1 VLNPATGRFQ
11 SYIASPSEKNG
22 PSTNTILSLYE
33 DRDNI
38 LWIGTYGGGLDRFDR
53 ATSRWEHFTEAEG
66 LPNNV
71 IYGILPDDGG
81 NLWLTTN
88 KGLARFHPATA
99 AVKTYDVHDGLQGNE
114 FNQGSYHRSRR
125 GEMFIGGING
135 LNAFFP
141 DSVRDNPYPPPVY
154 LTSFRVFDKPIAL
167 ATPLPET
174 REIVLP
180 HDRNFFSVEFVAL
193 SYTSPQRNQYMYI
206 LEGLDEAWRD
216 AGTRRYTTYTN
227 LDPGSYTLRI
237 RGSNNDGL
245 WNMEGTMVSITIVPP
260 YWKTWWFRILA
271 VLGAGAL
278 LFLMY
283 RYRVQKLLEIERIRT
298 AIATDLHDDIGSSLT
313 EIALFSDL
321 GLRELRARPT
331 PAEDGKLGSILADI
345 GTTSR
350 NLIDAMND
358 IVWSVDPKNDSFD
371 FLLVRMK
378 MHASK
383 MLDAR
388 GINYE
393 IDIPEEL
400 SSLKL
405 PLGYRRRLFLIYK
418 EAINNILKHARPTTV
433 SLSMRREG
441 RTLMMT
447 IVDDGI
453 GFDPSSPAAG
463 NGLHNM
469 QERARTLGG
478 EITIAS
484 ARTRGTA
491 IALHAPIP

>member
-1 VLNPATGRFQ
+1 
-11 SYIASPSEKNG
+11 
-22 PSTNTILSLYE
+22 
-33 DRDNI
+33 
-38 LWIGTYGGGLDRFDR
+38 
-53 ATSRWEHFTEAEG
+53 
-66 LPNNV
+66 
-71 IYGILPDDGG
+71 
-81 NLWLTTN
+81 
-88 KGLARFHPATA
+88 
-99 AVKTYDVHDGLQGNE
+99 
-114 FNQGSYHRSRR
+114 
-125 GEMFIGGING
+125 
-135 LNAFFP
+135 
-141 DSVRDNPYPPPVY
+141 
-154 LTSFRVFDKPIAL
+154 
-167 ATPLPET
+167 
-174 REIVLP
+174 
-180 HDRNFFSVEFVAL
+180 
-193 SYTSPQRNQYMYI
+193 
-206 LEGLDEAWRD
+206 
-216 AGTRRYTTYTN
+216 
-227 LDPGSYTLRI
+227 
-237 RGSNNDGL
+237 
-245 WNMEGTMVSITIVPP
+245 MEGTMVSITIVPP

-441 RTLMMT
+441 RALMMT